1 MIKPSH
7 LVAALIY
14 MATLP
19 AYGEKRIFQQLP
31 DYTYHALNAEAR
43 SGAIAVLASTKEFQ
57 LMQGIASTCQEVYQ
71 AHDDQNRSMGYGTL
85 CETRGRQEV
94 GFFCW
99 DSSGQHFGYSAE
111 PYGAKEDWIVGSIL
125 HGCGAE
131 VVPDLE
137 TPRSREV
144 DPDSHLPL
152 PTLEWGQRRPVLS
165 MLLSDIRKKGFD
177 IPLGYCEA
185 IQRIRLGNGKNSM
198 YAVVCEI
205 DKSGKPAVICFDN
218 FIGHFGLF
226 TRYKIS
232 PPWIEHTIYRY
243 CSGG

>member
-7 LVAALIY
+7 LIAALIY
-14 MATLP
+14 MVTLP
-19 AYGEKRIFQQLP
+19 AYGETRTFQPLP
-31 DYTYHALNAEAR
+31 DYNYDTLNAEAR
-43 SGAIAVLASTKEFQ
+43 SGALAVLASSKEFQ
-57 LMQGIASTCQEVYQ
+57 RMQGIASTCQDVYQ
-71 AHDDQNRSMGYGTL
+71 VNDNQERSVGYGTL
-85 CETRGRQEV
+85 CETRGRQEI

-99 DSSGQHFGYSAE
+99 DSAGQHFGYSRE
-111 PYGAKEDWIVGSIL
+111 PYGETEDWIVGSII
-125 HGCGAE
+125 HGCGGE
-131 VVPDLE
+131 VVPDPD
-137 TPRSREV
+137 TSRYA
-144 DPDSHLPL
+144 DAIGDSPL

-226 TRYKIS
+226 TRYKINPS
-232 PPWIEHTIYRY
+232 WIEHTIYRY